1 MTSTAVEVDA
11 YPYTDFAS
19 LSYPPQFAA
28 TALGISP
35 QTLKNIEAEGSITI
49 SRVSRGS
56 VQTRSYSLSDIFQI
70 ARMRRDNKLVKGF
83 SRPFVVSNYVPKGGT
98 GKTTTT
104 GNLAV
109 QFSLMGLRTL
119 VIDNDPQADISTM
132 FGYDPDLEPHELSEM
147 GIPLDRGIDGNL
159 GNLLWISNLFKQKT
173 LDEVI
178 KKPFGEYGPHLIP
191 ADIGLDD
198 MDTALRSAMNSDL
211 RYSLFIEQA
220 RTGKLKHCDLS
231 GYDVIIID
239 NAPAGDMLSRN
250 AMVAAD
256 FLVCPIRMDKFS
268 FRALSRLAQRLN
280 GFVEGFGRSPEIIAI
295 PTMYVRNRP
304 RLERNMGTLMNLF
317 PGKVTES
324 RLYLSDDY
332 QKSLE
337 AGVPLALWRQA
348 NENSI
353 AAMRGVF
360 DEMVARIRAVTE
372 GSK

>member
-1 MTSTAVEVDA
+1 MSSPVVEVDA

-56 VQTRSYSLSDIFQI
+56 VQTRSYSLNDIFQI

-109 QFSLMGLRTL
+109 QFSMMGLKTL

-132 FGYDPDLEPHELSEM
+132 FGYDPDLEPHELEEM

-173 LDEVI
+173 LEEVI

-198 MDTALRSAMNSDL
+198 MDTALRASLNSDL

-231 GYDVIIID
+231 RYDVIIID

-304 RLERNMGTLMNLF
+304 RLERNMATLMNLF

-348 NENSI
+348 NENSLN
-353 AAMRGVF
+353 AMRGVF
-360 DEMVARIRAVTE
+360 DETVARIRAVTE
-372 GSK
+372 GTK